1 MAKLIK
7 LCENNLIS
15 DIKVADIKI
24 NEIKNIISNAKE
36 CKSIDYIILFGSS
49 LEERCNEESDID
61 IAIISNITRSRLYRA
76 KDYRD
81 FLANV
86 YKYNLKQEYDIIQ
99 FNSFEDIKKH
109 KYGVYLDIA
118 EKGKIIYSRK
128 PMNNLTYRI

>member
-7 LCENNLIS
+7 LYENNLIS

-24 NEIKNIISNAKE
+24 NAIKNIINSAKE

-61 IAIISNITRSRLYRA
+61 IAIISNITRSRLYRV
-76 KDYRD
+76 KEYSD
-81 FLANV
+81 FLANI
-86 YKYNLKQEYDIIQ
+86 YKYDLRQEYDIIQ
-99 FNSFEDIKKH
+99 FNSLEDINKH

-118 EKGKIIYSRK
+118 EKGKTIYSRK
-128 PMNNLTYRI
+128 DNKNGNI

>member
-24 NEIKNIISNAKE
+24 NAIKNIINSAKE

-61 IAIISNITRSRLYRA
+61 IAIISNITRSRLYRV
-76 KDYRD
+76 KEYRD

-86 YKYNLKQEYDIIQ
+86 YKYNLRQEYDIIQ
-99 FNSFEDIKKH
+99 FNSLEDIKKH

-128 PMNNLTYRI
+128 DNKNGNI